1 MINKLRKKIFWII
14 QISLSIIILGII
26 VLYST
31 SSYKNTITSST
42 MFMERIEVKNEIKEN
57 IKVDKPTDFKE
68 SNTIFNPFLADIE
81 GVYRLEIKDN
91 EVIRESN
98 DTTEEVRKYAIEI
111 SNKNS
116 EEGYIGNYI
125 YKVRKFGNNGKE
137 ITLMENEDAIKR
149 LKTTVISA
157 VIIGFVGII
166 IISLIAK
173 KIAEI
178 IVKPVE
184 ESFEKQ
190 KQFVSDASHELKT
203 PLAVIEANADV
214 LQDKIGEDKWLTYI
228 QKEVQSM
235 NKLVNDLLSLARMEN
250 TKETNY
256 PKFNLS
262 KEVQM
267 AVAVFE
273 SMIYEKEIKLE
284 TNISEGINFE
294 GDREDIKHLISIIL
308 DNAIKHT
315 EKDNKIIVE
324 FEKEKND
331 IKIEIKNQ
339 GEPIPVEE
347 QEKIFERFYRVDK
360 ARNRNEKRYGL
371 GLSIAKEIV
380 NKYNGTIKASSKD
393 GFTTFVVKL

>member
-1 MINKLRKKIFWII
+1 MISKLKRKIFWII

-26 VLYST
+26 ILYST
-31 SSYKNTITSST
+31 SSYKNTIISST
-42 MFMERIEVKNEIKEN
+42 MFMDRIEVKDEIKTER
-57 IKVDKPTDFKE
+57 PTEFIDSK
-68 SNTIFNPFLADIE
+68 NGFNPFLADIE

-91 EVIRESN
+91 EVVRESN
-98 DTTEEVRKYAIEI
+98 DVTEEVRKYALEI
-111 SNKNS
+111 SNKN
-116 EEGYIGNYI
+116 EGEGYIDKYI
-125 YKVRKFGNNGKE
+125 FRVRKFGNNGTE

-157 VIIGFVGII
+157 IIIGLGGII

-173 KIAEI
+173 KIAET

-184 ESFEKQ
+184 ETFEKQ
-190 KQFVSDASHELKT
+190 KRFISDASHELKT

-228 QKEVQSM
+228 QNEVQSM

-250 TKETNY
+250 TKNQNY
-256 PKFNLS
+256 QKFDLS

-267 AVAVFE
+267 SVAVFE

-284 TNISEGINFE
+284 TNIGEGISFE
-294 GDREDIKHLISIIL
+294 GDREDIKHIISIIL

-315 EKDNKIIVE
+315 EKNNKIIVDV
-324 FEKEKND
+324 EKEKND

-339 GEPIPVEE
+339 EEPIPVEE

-360 ARNRNEKRYGL
+360 SRNRNEKRYGL

-380 NKYNGTIKASSKD
+380 DKYNGTIKANSKD
-393 GFTTFVVKL
+393 GFTSFLVKLLNK